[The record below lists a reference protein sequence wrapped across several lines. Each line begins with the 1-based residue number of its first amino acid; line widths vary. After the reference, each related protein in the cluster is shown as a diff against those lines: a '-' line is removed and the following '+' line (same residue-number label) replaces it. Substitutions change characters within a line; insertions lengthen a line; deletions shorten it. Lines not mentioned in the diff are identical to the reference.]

1 MAAALTLAGS
11 GETSPRRPSPVEAR
25 AASASSRLPREG
37 ARQPPRLHPLRGA
50 AAIWGPCQARPFGA
64 RAQLVREDEAP
75 RRRELFRRTRR
86 SPASGL
92 RRAALRDAP
101 RGRWLKRVAEDRTRA
116 PLVTSATLYER
127 ELQLQT
133 RQGGLARA
141 LRSVLRNNR
150 PLRTCYLPPS
160 PHQPPASWQEEIAR
174 GPFKFTQ
181 EPLKEPQGPQTGIP
195 TPVQPALPSEQL
207 AVRAAGCS

>member
-1 MAAALTLAGS
+1 MA
-11 GETSPRRPSPVEAR
+11 EAR
-25 AASASSRLPREG
+25 RRGPDAG
-37 ARQPPRLHPLRGA
+37 APSHLGDSLRAGA
-50 AAIWGPCQARPFGA
+50 AAADSAGRAGEGA
-64 RAQLVREDEAP
+64 EVRAP
-75 RRRELFRRTRR
+75 R
-86 SPASGL
+86 
-92 RRAALRDAP
+92 
-101 RGRWLKRVAEDRTRA
+101 V
-116 PLVTSATLYER
+116 
-127 ELQLQT
+127 
-133 RQGGLARA
+133 
-141 LRSVLRNNR
+141 RNNR